1 MSLKIAIQMDPV
13 GTINVTTD
21 STFMLALEAKFRGHV
36 LYHYL
41 PSELYLEDG
50 RLYAYANEI
59 VEVNQDQNGPFRL
72 SKPIQINLREM
83 DIILM
88 RQDPPF
94 DMSYLTATYLLEHVS
109 PEVLVLND
117 PVNVRNSPEKLLVT
131 HFSGVAPPTLISANR
146 EQISNF
152 RDKHKDIIIK
162 PLYGNGG
169 AEVFHLKPEDEN
181 LGSLLDMFFAKYRE
195 PIITQK
201 YLPEIRNGDKRII
214 LVDGEPVGGVM
225 RVPVEGDSR
234 ANFHAGGGAQKTT
247 LTDREREICSMI
259 GPTLSKLGLLFVG
272 IDVIGDYLTEI
283 NVTSPTGIQ
292 EINRLDSI
300 HIEKI
305 LWDAMEAQ
313 LDARQSAS

>member
-1 MSLKIAIQMDPV
+1 MSLKVAIQMDPIS
-13 GTINVTTD
+13 TINVTAD
-21 STFMLALEAKFRGHV
+21 STFMLALEAKCRGHI

-41 PSELYLEDG
+41 PSHLSLEDG
-50 RLYAYANEI
+50 RLYANANEI
-59 VEVNQDQNGPFRL
+59 VEVNQDQGDPFRL

-94 DMSYLTATYLLEHVS
+94 DMSYLTATYLLEHVV
-109 PEVLVLND
+109 PEVLVVND

-131 HFSGVAPPTLISANR
+131 HFASVTPPTLISANR
-146 EQISNF
+146 GQISNF
-152 RDKHKDIIIK
+152 RETHKDVIIK

-169 AEVFHLKPEDEN
+169 AEVFHLKPDDEN

-195 PIITQK
+195 PIFTQK
-201 YLPEIRNGDKRII
+201 YLPEVRSGDKRII
-214 LVDGEPVGGVM
+214 LVDGEPVGGVL
-225 RVPVEGDSR
+225 RVPAEGDSR

-247 LTDREREICSMI
+247 LTDREREICCMI
-259 GPTLSKLGLLFVG
+259 GPRLSQLGLLFVG

-292 EINRLDSI
+292 EINRLDDI
-300 HIEKI
+300 HIEKL
-305 LWDAMEAQ
+305 LWDAIEAQ
-313 LDARQSAS
+313 LNA